1 MNSIRKETLRGY
13 DARIETAR
21 QKMFDEFNNATGPE
35 EKRSAL
41 EGLANF
47 TSMRSPTFITAYE
60 QALGL
65 LNE

>member
-1 MNSIRKETLRGY
+1 MDSIQKETLLGY

-21 QKMFDEFNNATGPE
+21 QKMFDEFNDAKEPDAR
-35 EKRSAL
+35 RSAL

-47 TSMRSPTFITAYE
+47 TSMRSPIFIAAYE

-65 LNE
+65 VHE